1 MVKWFVYIVFVLVIT
16 PCTLSANSP
25 NSRAGDAIALRNHDS
40 FLLINLT
47 LSVDTIKTNK
57 STTTKPDLKVKE
69 VPKPKNQPKP
79 EKIVVAK
86 KDTIKRVRRPD
97 GMQRPPEIPRRNDN

>member
-25 NSRAGDAIALRNHDS
+25 HSRAGNAIALPYNTS
-40 FLLINLT
+40 FSLIGLT
-47 LSVDTIKTNK
+47 PPIDTIKTNK
-57 STTTKPDLKVKE
+57 TTASKPDLKVKE

-79 EKIVVAK
+79 EKVDDSKKAK
-86 KDTIKRVRRPD
+86 PARVRRPD

>member
-16 PCTLSANSP
+16 PCILSANSP
-25 NSRAGDAIALRNHDS
+25 HSRAGNAIVLPTNNS
-40 FLLINLT
+40 FAFIGIT
-47 LSVDTIKTNK
+47 QHVDTVKINKTTTNK
-57 STTTKPDLKVKE
+57 ADAKVKE

-79 EKIVVAK
+79 EKVDDSK
-86 KDTIKRVRRPD
+86 KEKSKRVRRPD